1 MSHRQ
6 RAKDRLGRHTFGWS
20 EWAQRG
26 PAGRIRGRD
35 SERQCAVELLEPRV
49 PQRDQ
54 SVARALRVATAG
66 PNAPLLKRLVRYP
79 YALHPVRPEMRD
91 GRPTDVWA
99 ERAKRPT
106 RDVTVLQQAREAWV
120 DPTAVRQGDRI
131 EHLAV
136 EHRPSW
142 RPHPFRKVRAR
153 QEGEEC
159 G

>member
-26 PAGRIRGRD
+26 PTARIRGRD
-35 SERQCAVELLEPRV
+35 IERQCAIDLLEPRV

-54 SVARALRVATAG
+54 SVERALKAATAG

-79 YALHPVRPEMRD
+79 YALHPVRPERRE
-91 GRPTDVWA
+91 GRPADVWA
-99 ERAKRPT
+99 ERAARPT
-106 RDVTVLQQAREAWV
+106 RDCTALDEARKAWV
-120 DPTAVRQGDRI
+120 DPTAERRDDRI
-131 EHLAV
+131 EHLAG

-153 QEGEEC
+153 QG
-159 G
+159 GGQ